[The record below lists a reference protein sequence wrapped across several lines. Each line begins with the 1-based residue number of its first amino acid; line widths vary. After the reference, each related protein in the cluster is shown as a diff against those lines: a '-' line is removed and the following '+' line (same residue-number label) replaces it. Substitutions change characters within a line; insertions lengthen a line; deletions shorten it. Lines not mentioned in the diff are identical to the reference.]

1 MKKFTIFASVLVAFL
16 IQSCGGQRQMVNGGY
31 YNNPYPQQQQQPQAQ
46 VQEEPVVKSKKR
58 EVSEVDRLAAE
69 ETDKLRAV
77 GVATDYDEQDAR
89 TEALQNGQREIA
101 SFIETAVIALTKE
114 YNKKTQL
121 NNKTMDESDRDDFV
135 EFAVAQNVSVRPIGI
150 PEIYDLSDGSV
161 RVARCVELREKT
173 ENILGKIHD
182 SLTQEEIIGVDYDKQ
197 KFINDNID
205 RINELRDNLKK

>member
-1 MKKFTIFASVLVAFL
+1 MKKFTIFASLLVALL
-16 IQSCGGQRQMVNGGY
+16 IQSCGGPRQMVNGGY
-31 YNNPYPQQQQQPQAQ
+31 YNNPYPQQQPQ
-46 VQEEPVVKSKKR
+46 VQESAEPVIKSTKR

-77 GVATDYDEQDAR
+77 GIATDYDEQDAR

-101 SFIETAVIALTKE
+101 SYIETAVIALTKE
-114 YNKKTQL
+114 YSKKSQLNKKTF
-121 NNKTMDESDRDDFV
+121 KESDRDDFV
-135 EFAVAQNVSVRPIGI
+135 EFAVAQNVSVRPVGV
-150 PEIYDLSDGSV
+150 PDIYDLSDGSV

-173 ENILGKIHD
+173 ENVLGKIHD
-182 SLTQEEIIGVDYDKQ
+182 SLTQEEIIGIDYDKQ